1 MGRVA
6 MSRPGVM
13 IVPFLWADPR
23 KVKPPRPGCREEHDR
38 PRRNRHNAPSEVVW
52 RVFSR
57 LEEWG
62 QWNTACDRCRLTAG
76 ERLEPGACLT
86 FVVKPFVFPVRV
98 APRVVSCDPG
108 REVVWEGGRWGIH
121 AVHRWRFS
129 ERPGGVRLEST
140 ETFGGPLMQPAR
152 SWGFSGGC
160 TR

>member
-1 MGRVA
+1 
-6 MSRPGVM
+6 M
-13 IVPFLWADPR
+13 IVRAEIDI
-23 KVKPPRPGCREEHDR
+23 
-38 PRRNRHNAPSEVVW
+38 NAPSEVVW

-62 QWNTACDRCRLTAG
+62 QWNTACDSCRLTAG

-129 ERPGGVRLEST
+129 ARPGGVRLEST

-152 SWGFSGGC
+152 LFGLQRRLHALTERMLAQIRTQSEACASG
-160 TR
+160 